1 MIVLHSFLDKPREK
15 KQFVLH
21 GSVVGCRCNEK
32 RSPKN
37 HCVYLL
43 MVELSPLELSSLQPL
58 SRGKDSIME
67 FHDQM
72 WSNDNFNHCNTKVT
86 NIKSA
91 STFLLACF
99 GVICSHHFGLSV
111 KPFKNGVPRFPV
123 VSTTETAM
131 VFVTVSAGYTAAA
144 ALAGVATIAELS
156 RATSRSVLAPRYLVV
171 RGFFFWG
178 GRDFGKISPKSN
190 IKNSWKDKTGQSV
203 CKNTIS
209 TYPQK
214 MFLLCEF
221 ELYAKT
227 HCKQHVLLLLLPPLL
242 SGGQWAILMF
252 RKIFW
257 NSPEEIFGIRNKP
270 MTLLQ
275 AAERTFN
282 CLLDWLGLT
291 SAGCWGETYW
301 FGRFQ
306 ILETQG

>member
-1 MIVLHSFLDKPREK
+1 MKHFFKTHRLGPVFRWFQTWFALFCKSRFWVGWWSVGCCLSKNRGNAWPQKATDYREKSLFWDIPPIVKITNLEHEFTMIVLHSFLDKPREK

-111 KPFKNGVPRFPV
+111 KPFKNGVLKQPWF
-123 VSTTETAM
+123 
-131 VFVTVSAGYTAAA
+131 
-144 ALAGVATIAELS
+144 
-156 RATSRSVLAPRYLVV
+156 
-171 RGFFFWG
+171 
-178 GRDFGKISPKSN
+178 
-190 IKNSWKDKTGQSV
+190 SWQFQQGTLQ
-203 CKNTIS
+203 
-209 TYPQK
+209 Q
-214 MFLLCEF
+214 
-221 ELYAKT
+221 
-227 HCKQHVLLLLLPPLL
+227 LP
-242 SGGQWAILMF
+242 
-252 RKIFW
+252 
-257 NSPEEIFGIRNKP
+257 
-270 MTLLQ
+270 
-275 AAERTFN
+275 
-282 CLLDWLGLT
+282 
-291 SAGCWGETYW
+291 
-301 FGRFQ
+301 
-306 ILETQG
+306 